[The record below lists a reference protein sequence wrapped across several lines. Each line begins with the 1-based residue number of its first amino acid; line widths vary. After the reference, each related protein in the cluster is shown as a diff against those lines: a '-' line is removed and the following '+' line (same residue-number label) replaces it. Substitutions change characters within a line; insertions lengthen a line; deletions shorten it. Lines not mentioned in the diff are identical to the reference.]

1 VSRLT
6 SGDTI
11 ISSNGNGRLVM
22 AYEESPKVKIN
33 KAVDE
38 AKEAVHE
45 AVDDARVEVHRAK
58 TDAEIAAHKAETE
71 RKIRKEEELRREIR
85 ND

>member
-1 VSRLT
+1 MSYLD

-11 ISSNGNGRLVM
+11 ISPHADGRTVM
-22 AYEESPKVKIN
+22 AYDDSARVEAN
-33 KAVDE
+33 KAVDN
-38 AKEAVHE
+38 AKEAVSKV
-45 AVDDARVEVHRAK
+45 VDDAKVAVHKAK
-58 TDAEIAAHKAETE
+58 TDAEIEAHKAETE